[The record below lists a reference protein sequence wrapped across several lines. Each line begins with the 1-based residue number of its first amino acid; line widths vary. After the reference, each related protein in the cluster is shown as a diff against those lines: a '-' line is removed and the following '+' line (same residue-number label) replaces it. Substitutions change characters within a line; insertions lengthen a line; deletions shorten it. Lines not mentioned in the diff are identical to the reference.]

1 MSNPFFNAFGKQ
13 AGNDPMSRM
22 VSEFKRFSESFK
34 GDPRQEIQRL
44 LDSGEMTQQ
53 QLNQLQSIA
62 GQFRQFFN

>member
-1 MSNPFFNAFGKQ
+1 MSNPFFSAFGRQ
-13 AGNDPMSRM
+13 VGNDPMSQM
-22 VSEFKRFSESFK
+22 ISEFKRFSESFK

-62 GQFRQFFN
+62 GQFRQLFN

>member
-1 MSNPFFNAFGKQ
+1 MSNPFFSAFGRQ
-13 AGNDPMSRM
+13 VGNDPMSQM
-22 VSEFKRFSESFK
+22 ISEFKRFSESFK

-62 GQFRQFFN
+62 GQFWQLFN

>member
-1 MSNPFFNAFGKQ
+1 MSNPFFSAFGRQ
-13 AGNDPMSRM
+13 VGNDPMSRM
-22 VSEFKRFSESFK
+22 ISEFKRFSESFK